1 MGRNEIQELELGA
14 KQIKEIALTAKAQ
27 VLYIPSEEAAGRL
40 LARAPGSTEAIILM
54 PVDGV
59 PGWISVKGTF
69 TVKIP
74 LNAVPDSLRKLGLK

>member
-14 KQIKEIALTAKAQ
+14 KQIKEIALNAKAQ

-40 LARAPGSTEAIILM
+40 LARAPGATEAIILM

-74 LNAVPDSLRKLGLK
+74 LNAVPDALRKLGLK